1 MGGREGA
8 RGYLIQTL
16 IALLESLQD
25 PDWTEV
31 SIEPDNLHEKV
42 DVVWRSKKRN
52 KVVQVKS
59 SQRQIAKAD
68 AQMWATE
75 LRTSVKATKYL
86 LILVGPCSDSVTKI
100 TSFDGVEIPIP
111 KPLNLESLLAEAAH
125 RLDQYLAAIGRPRYS
140 PQQREIIVGAMAT
153 RLSEM
158 STKSG
163 NLSRNGFDSLLSDW
177 LKEFKPAAS
186 SAWARVDFSRQRDL
200 ASALAGK
207 RLGPND
213 VEACPKLTLCK
224 DVLNELKRS
233 HSHTI
238 VGTAG
243 CGKSITLWQVAK
255 LLGDEGFTVWRP
267 NDGAEWLDL
276 INDLPSLG
284 TNLIVVDDAH
294 LAPLAIRNRLVE
306 QSMSECKVLFAM
318 TIDSSLHEEAICVDA
333 LASVQQLREAV
344 LNRREEFLPL
354 IQSYDKDVGDFA
366 HDVSL
371 EDRLAHA
378 ADQSTPWLFFWVLRG
393 GWKAARREHKDL
405 QQFRFAKDVIEAIA
419 CFQFATCDAGVSLS
433 RLEEWAI
440 LSGIERHELTDALT
454 HLTSRNLILVDSTI
468 RTKHLAYARELLQMS
483 LASDERTR
491 WPRLFDLYVSIML
504 EENISLKGIHW
515 LRGTLSATDFSHIL
529 SDSLDSK
536 VRTHI
541 LTRCE
546 TETANLGWAAA
557 CYNAV
562 VEFFEQDRI
571 ERDRQKLWIKQ
582 WVKDGDEIAIYFC
595 SQILNS
601 LINASDPKK
610 HLIRRE
616 ELCEFVAE
624 LEVDQ
629 LINRANC
636 LRLDDFSSFGFFL
649 NRLAFFRPPWSA
661 KFFEEVDWQRLAL
674 IANSAEA
681 KDSYAINELVMGF
694 VGLTLDYESETAM
707 NFVLSVQPFI
717 TRAINENPSRAMLSM
732 DDIFWSC
739 LGFPPRMFRR
749 GKGPSEQQW
758 NVAAICLKDVQ
769 PEKFRQAIE
778 RATPRQ
784 MENLAKT
791 IAAITEIRPDF
802 AKSVVSDLDKQ
813 SFLLN
818 SKIAWQRQSEELL
831 RLLLVLYDHEA
842 DFEPSKSWIVEMED
856 LIEGPLLPELAFL
869 SPETAIRFFESQK
882 PIRLTSRFHVRW
894 NITTLAIWRIMCCDN
909 GKAAQIIR
917 AHCDELLLALHSLTL
932 DEPKYILRFFRL
944 LFEVE
949 ESVFHDF
956 VDRIDLQHSVAQD
969 TIGKLRNNQP
979 NERMSFRKLARLGM
993 RQSGRIAGISKL
1005 LLDSLKT

>member
-8 RGYLIQTL
+8 RGYLIQTV

-25 PDWTEV
+25 PDWTEI

-42 DVVWRSKKRN
+42 DVVWSSKGRN

-59 SQRQIAKAD
+59 SQRQIVKTD
-68 AQMWATE
+68 AQNWATE
-75 LRTSVKATKYL
+75 LRTSVKATKYS

-100 TSFDGVEIPIP
+100 ASFDGVDIPIP

-140 PQQREIIVGAMAT
+140 PLQREIIVGAMT
-153 RLSEM
+153 SRLSEM

-163 NLSRNGFDSLLSDW
+163 TLSRNGFDSLLAEW
-177 LKEFKPAAS
+177 LKEFNPAAS
-186 SAWARVDFSRQRDL
+186 SAWSRVDFSRQRDL

-213 VEACPKLTLCK
+213 VEACPKLTLCN

-233 HSHTI
+233 HSHAI

-243 CGKSITLWQVAK
+243 CGKSITLWQVAN
-255 LLGDEGFTVWRP
+255 LLGNEGYTVWRP
-267 NDGAEWLDL
+267 NDGVEWSNL

-284 TNLIVVDDAH
+284 LNLIVIDDAH
-294 LAPLAIRNRLVE
+294 LLPVAIRNRLVE
-306 QSMSECKVLFAM
+306 QSMSACKLLFAM
-318 TIDSSLHEEAICVDA
+318 TIDSSLSEEAICIDA
-333 LASVQQLREAV
+333 LASVEELREAV
-344 LNRREEFLPL
+344 LDRRAEFLPL
-354 IQSYDKDVGDFA
+354 IQSYDKDVGDFVG
-366 HDVSL
+366 DVSL

-393 GWKAARREHKDL
+393 GWKTARREHKEL
-405 QQFRFAKDVIEAIA
+405 KQFRFAKDVIEAIA
-419 CFQFATCDAGVSLS
+419 CFQFATCDAGVPLS
-433 RLEEWAI
+433 RLEEWATS
-440 LSGIERHELTDALT
+440 SGITKQELSDVLA
-454 HLTSRNLILVDSTI
+454 HLGSRNLVFIDSTI

-483 LASDERTR
+483 LADGERTR
-491 WPRLFDLYVSIML
+491 WPQLFNLYISIML
-504 EENISLKGIHW
+504 QEDISLKGIYW
-515 LRGTLSATDFSHIL
+515 LRGTLSASDFSRVHC
-529 SDSLDSK
+529 DSLDGK
-536 VRTHI
+536 VRQHI
-541 LTRCE
+541 LKRCE
-546 TETANLGWAAA
+546 TEKANYGWAAA

-562 VEFFEQDRI
+562 VDFFEQDRI
-571 ERDRQKLWIKQ
+571 ERDRQKIWIKR
-582 WVKDGDEIAIYFC
+582 WIKEGDEIAIYFC
-595 SQILNS
+595 SQIFNS
-601 LINASDPKK
+601 LINASDPKN
-610 HLIRRE
+610 HSSRRQ
-616 ELCEFVAE
+616 ELCEFVSE

-629 LINRANC
+629 LIKRANC
-636 LRLDDFSSFGFFL
+636 LRLDDFSSIGFLL
-649 NRLAFFRPPWSA
+649 NRLAFFRPPWTG
-661 KFFEEVDWQRLAL
+661 KFFEEVDWQRLAS
-674 IANSAEA
+674 IANSADA

-694 VGLTLDYESETAM
+694 ASLTLDYESEVAM

-717 TRAINENPSRAMLSM
+717 TRAINDNPTRAMLSM

-739 LGFPPRMFRR
+739 LGFPPKMFRR

-802 AKSVVSDLDKQ
+802 SKSVVADLDKQ

-831 RLLLVLYDHEA
+831 HLLLTLYDHEA
-842 DFEPSKSWIVEMED
+842 NFEPSKSWVVEMED
-856 LIEGPLLPELAFL
+856 LIEGPLVPELAFL

-882 PIRLTSRFHVRW
+882 PIRLTGRFHVRW
-894 NITTLAIWRIMCCDN
+894 NITTLAIWRIACCDK

-917 AHCDELLLALHSLTL
+917 AHCDELLLALYSLTL

-956 VDRIDLQHSVAQD
+956 VDRIDLQHSVARE

-979 NERMSFRKLARLGM
+979 SERRSFRKLARLGM
-993 RQSGRIAGISKL
+993 RQSGRIAVTSKL
-1005 LLDSLKT
+1005 LLDSLKI